1 MCDLKA
7 TVAQICLSLARFG
20 APKTKPNFDPPPIIG
35 AFSITEVFFLHVRLT
50 GAPVSSLRG

>member
-35 AFSITEVFFLHVRLT
+35 AFSITEVFFF
-50 GAPVSSLRG
+50 ACVSYRCSRQ